1 MVTEPG
7 SLPHIE
13 GMTCD
18 HCQHAVKSAL
28 EDVDGVRT
36 VDVVLST
43 GRAKVEGDADTT
55 TLLAAVEDEGYR
67 AQPTA

>member
-1 MVTEPG
+1 MVTE
-7 SLPHIE
+7 LQIE

-28 EDVDGVRT
+28 EGVNGVRT
-36 VDVVLST
+36 AEVNLST
-43 GRAKVEGDADTT
+43 GRAKVEGDADTA

-67 AQPTA
+67 AQPSA

>member
-1 MVTEPG
+1 VE
-7 SLPHIE
+7 
-13 GMTCD
+13 
-18 HCQHAVKSAL
+18 
-28 EDVDGVRT
+28 
-36 VDVVLST
+36 VVLST